1 MRQPIGVLNIDV
13 GPDFPIRRCS
23 LTDSEHG
30 QKPGKAKQGLSR
42 VIQRMNDD
50 YRNEV
55 VKRALDWR
63 SSVSPAARAA
73 LNNAAN
79 AFVEVDGFR
88 NAGLAMTP
96 LLIKPMA
103 ERSAIIDSLAGAVL
117 RVWAESQ
124 AALCELVTAHLARE
138 SLLAD
143 APDYSANTIR
153 TRQHDRRWD
162 DAIDRLTELRPDES
176 RDDLL
181 LASYYV
187 SGLLPAAGAADAGP
201 PDSDEFAGALGEAL
215 DFLRSLP
222 PDSPEWEQTV
232 VGFVDAIGGIKEAK
246 LAEVQEVADLDAEVA
261 GISRQYASLLEYFEW
276 DLEKRLAARPRPWA
290 DIRIASQVVKELA
303 GLLGEYAPVHPMAAI
318 RSEEARRGPRRAE
331 LEERID
337 GVLAQFEALP
347 VRTAPTT
354 RVEEP
359 PDLPAAAT
367 RPEQQPVV
375 SPAIS
380 PVFSEEEL
388 ASLRAENER
397 LSAENLSIESHNESL
412 IAQAGE
418 LESDVNE
425 NRNLAEMWRRSYQDL
440 LKSQE
445 MVAVDALPEFE
456 NVAHVVRWAE
466 ERLADRLSFLLNS
479 RSDTQIPFDNPRQ
492 VWDAL
497 EWLATTY
504 YQAKTGKNGSSDF
517 DLSLR
522 QTCGWR
528 YTPDQSNT
536 TVGQYR
542 DYYETRVGH
551 RRRALREHIGTGNGY
566 HRGTIR
572 IAFAW
577 DADEQKVVVGYVGRH
592 QRTDA
597 S

>member
-1 MRQPIGVLNIDV
+1 MQ
-13 GPDFPIRRCS
+13 S
-23 LTDSEHG
+23 
-30 QKPGKAKQGLSR
+30 
-42 VIQRMNDD
+42 MNDD

-63 SSVSPAARAA
+63 DSASPASRAA

-79 AFVEVDGFR
+79 DSVEVDGFR
-88 NAGLAMTP
+88 KGKAGLAMTS
-96 LLIKPMA
+96 LLIKPVA
-103 ERSAIIDSLAGAVL
+103 ERSVIIDGLAGEVL

-124 AALCELVTAHLARE
+124 ASLCDLVTVHLAGE

-143 APDYSANTIR
+143 APDYSENTIG

-162 DAIDRLTELRPDES
+162 DAIDRLTELHPDES

-187 SGLLPAAGAADAGP
+187 SGLLPATGDADAGP
-201 PDSDEFAGALGEAL
+201 PGSPGSDEFVGALGEAL

-232 VGFVDAIGGIKEAK
+232 VGFVDAIGEVKEAR
-246 LAEVQEVADLDAEVA
+246 LAEVQEVADLDAEVV
-261 GISRQYASLLEYFEW
+261 GISRQHASLLEYFEW

-290 DIRIASQVVKELA
+290 DLPAARQVVKGLA
-303 GLLGEYAPVHPMAAI
+303 GLLGEYAPVHPMAAV
-318 RSEEARRGPRRAE
+318 RSEEARRAPHRAE

-347 VRTAPTT
+347 VRAAPTA

-359 PDLPAAAT
+359 PVRPVVDLA

-375 SPAIS
+375 A

-388 ASLRAENER
+388 ALLRAENER
-397 LSAENLSIESHNESL
+397 LSSENQSLVSHNQDL

-418 LESDVNE
+418 LESYVNE
-425 NRNLAEMWRRSYQDL
+425 SRNLAETWRRLYQDL

-445 MVAVDALPEFE
+445 PASVNALPEFE
-456 NVAHVVRWAE
+456 NVQQVVDLAE
-466 ERLADRLSFLLNS
+466 RRLAGQLSFLLNS
-479 RSDTQIPFDNPRQ
+479 RSDTEIPFDNPRQ

-551 RRRALREHIGTGNGY
+551 RRLALREHIGTGNGY